1 MPTPP
6 TSGVMC
12 GIGCNINV
20 NSDGDL
26 FVTKVIPG
34 GPAAFSCE
42 IAVGDVLVA
51 VDGVPVKGDT
61 PDEVARRIVGMEGMP
76 ITVTCRVRRLLDGV
90 ATDVDKPVTLMRQPA
105 MQMPERL
112 CEGPVGLGIDLAK
125 LDTGHYQIRKLQ
137 SGGAAQVTGKLQ
149 VGDIVTAINKAKL
162 ASLPPRADISA
173 LLLGEPFS
181 RVSVEVQRDGL
192 CRSVHIVRSVVLLG
206 DDDACPYAPALP
218 LADASSA
225 AVHQGAPRHA
235 CDLDAASAAYLGSRK
250 QNRVAGI
257 IIFCPRAYFGR
268 AVAIRCVA
276 SKPRCEHFT
285 RPLQASI

>member
-105 MQMPERL
+105 MQCPKG
-112 CEGPVGLGIDLAK
+112 CAK
-125 LDTGHYQIRKLQ
+125 GQW
-137 SGGAAQVTGKLQ
+137 GWA
-149 VGDIVTAINKAKL
+149 
-162 ASLPPRADISA
+162 
-173 LLLGEPFS
+173 
-181 RVSVEVQRDGL
+181 
-192 CRSVHIVRSVVLLG
+192 
-206 DDDACPYAPALP
+206 
-218 LADASSA
+218 
-225 AVHQGAPRHA
+225 
-235 CDLDAASAAYLGSRK
+235 
-250 QNRVAGI
+250 
-257 IIFCPRAYFGR
+257 
-268 AVAIRCVA
+268 
-276 SKPRCEHFT
+276 
-285 RPLQASI
+285 